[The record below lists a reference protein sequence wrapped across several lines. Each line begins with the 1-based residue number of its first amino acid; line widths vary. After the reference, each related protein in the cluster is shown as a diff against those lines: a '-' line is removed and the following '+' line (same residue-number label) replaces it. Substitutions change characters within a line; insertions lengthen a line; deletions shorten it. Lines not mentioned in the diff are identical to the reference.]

1 VILKPLRPL
10 LLLSAVL
17 ITMLVTV
24 PRAAHADTPVLVFAA
39 ASLTNSVTEIA
50 RAFEAE
56 TGQPVTPVFDATS
69 RAARQIT
76 EGAPAHMLIAANR
89 DWVDW
94 LITCGQAEATARR
107 VLVRNTLV
115 LVASSKAAN
124 TDDVFSAQN
133 PLLDVRRFAIA
144 DPEGVPAG
152 IYARQSLE
160 AISMWDKL
168 EARLIRGDNV
178 RTVLAWV
185 GTGAAEAGLVYASDA
200 AIAPRVAVAA
210 VVPDHLHDAILYEAV
225 LTRDAPAEAQ
235 AFLSYLSSESARKVF
250 TRFGFSSPPAGD
262 LLQPDPSPT
271 AEACE

>member
-1 VILKPLRPL
+1 MILKPLRPL

-17 ITMLVTV
+17 ITMLVIV

-39 ASLTNSVTEIA
+39 ASLTNAVTEIA

-56 TGQPVTPVFDATS
+56 TGRPVTPVFDATS

-94 LITCGQAEATARR
+94 LIICGKAEATSRQ
-107 VLVRNTLV
+107 VLARNTLV
-115 LVASSKAAN
+115 LVASSKALN
-124 TDDVFSAQN
+124 TDEVFSAQN

-152 IYARQSLE
+152 IYARQSLQ
-160 AISMWDKL
+160 AIGMWAKL

-210 VVPDHLHDAILYEAV
+210 VVPDHLHNAILYEAV

-235 AFLSYLSSESARKVF
+235 AFLSYLSSESARTVF
-250 TRFGFSSPPAGD
+250 ARFGFSSPPPGD
-262 LLQPDPSPT
+262 LMRSHPSQT
-271 AEACE
+271 VEACG

>member
-1 VILKPLRPL
+1 MIPKPLRPL
-10 LLLSAVL
+10 LLLATV
-17 ITMLVTV
+17 LVTV
-24 PRAAHADTPVLVFAA
+24 LVTLLRTAHADAPVLVFAA
-39 ASLTNSVTEIA
+39 ASLTNAVTEIA
-50 RAFEAE
+50 NTFEEE

-94 LITCGQAEATARR
+94 LIACGKAEAKSRQ
-107 VLVRNTLV
+107 VLARNTLV
-115 LVASSKAAN
+115 LVGTYKETNEDEA
-124 TDDVFSAQN
+124 FSARH
-133 PLLDVRRFAIA
+133 PLLDVQRFAIA
-144 DPEGVPAG
+144 DPDGVPAG

-160 AISMWDKL
+160 AIGVWDRL

-200 AIAPRVAVAA
+200 AIAPRVTVVAM
-210 VVPDHLHDAILYEAV
+210 VPDGLHDPILYEAV

-235 AFLSYLSSESARKVF
+235 AFLAYLSTEPARKIF
-250 TRFGFSSPPAGD
+250 TRYRFSSPPPVD
-262 LLQPDPSPT
+262 QMQSHPSPT
-271 AEACE
+271 VEACG